1 MVRLA
6 IATLVSIAVAT
17 TVSAQDTPDTDSWPA
32 KPVRMIVPFPAG
44 SSTDIVSRIIAQK
57 LGLRLG
63 QQLVIDNRSG
73 ASGAIGADALA
84 RAAPDGYTIGIA
96 TLSTHALAASLNP
109 NLSYNP
115 VTDFAPVTMIGSA
128 PYVLGVYAG
137 LPVKTVADLIGLAR
151 EKPRALNYAS
161 AGPASL
167 AHLAG
172 ALFAYMAGIELTH
185 VPYRSSNQAV
195 LDLTEGRI
203 EIQFGTLAPTLPY
216 LRAGKI
222 RALAITSTNR
232 SASLPE
238 VPTLDESGLRG
249 YEASLWIALVG
260 PLGTPPAIVARLN
273 REMTALLDAP
283 DIVAA
288 LYAQGM
294 ASEPSTPDELR
305 RRITL
310 EIDKWRSLLVVA
322 GIHVD
327 P

>member
-6 IATLVSIAVAT
+6 ILAVAVLAAT
-17 TVSAQDTPDTDSWPA
+17 APARAQGAADNWPD

-57 LGLRLG
+57 LGVRLG
-63 QQLVIDNRSG
+63 QQFIVDNRSG
-73 ASGAIGADALA
+73 ASGAIGADATA

-115 VTDFAPVTMIGSA
+115 ATDFAPVIMIGSA
-128 PYVLGVYAG
+128 PYALVVYAG
-137 LPVKTVADLIGLAR
+137 LPATNVAELIALAKS
-151 EKPRALNYAS
+151 KPRALNYAS

-185 VPYRSSNQAV
+185 VPYRSSGQSV

-203 EIQFGTLAPTLPY
+203 EMQFGTLGPTLPY
-216 LRAGKI
+216 IRSGKV
-222 RALAITSTNR
+222 RALAVTGARRT
-232 SASLPE
+232 ASLPD
-238 VPTLDESGLRG
+238 VPTLDEAGLRG
-249 YEASLWIALVG
+249 YEASLWMALVA
-260 PLGTPPAIVARLN
+260 PAATPAAVVARLN
-273 REMTALLDAP
+273 AAMTTILAAP
-283 DIVAA
+283 DTVAA
-288 LYAQGM
+288 LDAQGM
-294 ASEPSTPDELR
+294 ETGPSTPGELG
-305 RRITL
+305 RRIRA
-310 EIDKWRSLLVVA
+310 EIDKWRNLVAAA
-322 GIHVD
+322 GIHTE